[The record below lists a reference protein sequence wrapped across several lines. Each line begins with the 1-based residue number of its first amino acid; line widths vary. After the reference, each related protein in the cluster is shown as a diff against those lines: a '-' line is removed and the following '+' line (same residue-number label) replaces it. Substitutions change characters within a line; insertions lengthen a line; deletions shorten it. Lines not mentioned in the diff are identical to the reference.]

1 LRRGRMQLLRDKGIS
16 RFRSRVHVIERDGQ
30 QRCEQGFGTSN
41 YGGQRYSRRERR
53 RGMPDE
59 IFASTLGRV
68 LFLSAKAAFYINIY
82 KVARIGGQC

>member
-1 LRRGRMQLLRDKGIS
+1 
-16 RFRSRVHVIERDGQ
+16 
-30 QRCEQGFGTSN
+30 
-41 YGGQRYSRRERR
+41 
-53 RGMPDE
+53 MPDE